1 MRLSLNRADGIGGGG
16 PWWHNAPMTVRWPV
30 PLLAVLVAC
39 GTVATA
45 PRIVLAQRATH
56 DAETA
61 EILKADADFARSVAD
76 RDRQRF
82 LSFIADTTT
91 FNGGLSSQ
99 LRGRQAVMETWE
111 EFFKPDGPTLSWT
124 PTGGQVIG
132 GGDVGYTTGR
142 SVLRERDR
150 DGKIVER
157 HSEYLTVWR
166 RQRDGSWK
174 VVFDTGSTLPP
185 Q

>member
-1 MRLSLNRADGIGGGG
+1 
-16 PWWHNAPMTVRWPV
+16 
-30 PLLAVLVAC
+30 
-39 GTVATA
+39 
-45 PRIVLAQRATH
+45 
-56 DAETA
+56 
-61 EILKADADFARSVAD
+61 
-76 RDRQRF
+76 
-82 LSFIADTTT
+82 
-91 FNGGLSSQ
+91 
-99 LRGRQAVMETWE
+99 
-111 EFFKPDGPTLSWT
+111 
-124 PTGGQVIG
+124 VIG